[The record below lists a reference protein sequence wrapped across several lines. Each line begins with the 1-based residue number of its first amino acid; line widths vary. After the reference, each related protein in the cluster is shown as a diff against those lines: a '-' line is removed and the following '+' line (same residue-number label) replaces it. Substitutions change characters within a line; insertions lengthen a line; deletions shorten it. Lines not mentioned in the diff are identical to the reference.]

1 MREKRWLLLALY
13 GILLVHAVSAA
24 LKTRPKFKIATTSTS
39 TTTTEEPH
47 AEENENA
54 GSETTVATSE
64 TNATTG
70 HTLTGIPQIDYIW
83 DPNLPRELNGY
94 NLSDYPFYNSI
105 PEDIDFKCDGLH
117 DGFYASVPHK
127 CQVYHHC
134 LFGTRYDFLCANF
147 TAFDQKTFICHFVSE
162 VDCTNSKKYWHRNDA
177 LYQATTTTTTTTTTV
192 APVTVPTSR
201 SAARDRIPPRRR
213 PPARRRPYDYYEED
227 YYDDEYSRPSRD
239 FTGRD
244 DYEYD
249 DRKYR
254 RDRDREFRDR
264 DRDRDFRDRERGR
277 EGSGRDDRDRDRY
290 SARGN
295 RREPVRSRDP
305 LEDDVRPRGRN
316 PDQGVRSTSREV
328 DDTDVYDRRTEAR
341 NRDTDE
347 RRYSDKRFRDD
358 YDDKESAAPSVSA
371 TSNAE
376 GLVKPA
382 APISSVYA
390 RPRTPPKI
398 RRPVPLSEQDR
409 YAYKTTPAQPAE
421 ESRRRPADLLE
432 DDYYEDE
439 LEDIRPIR
447 RPIRRRPSYRE
458 RDRDRDRDRDFYD
471 ARDRDRP
478 LRTRYH
484 SSPEEIRLRTH
495 QDRSRDRYYDRE
507 RDRGNRDRALDRG
520 KDRSPERT
528 SDRDRGRSQEPE
540 RPSDRDRGRPQEP
553 ERPADRDRGRS
564 QDSDRQE
571 RPYSPRLLDR
581 DRDTERPRSSSRAKE
596 LLDTTEASRR
606 PSSYDR
612 TTEKTPTS
620 TTMSTTTTTTTTTTC
635 LPEQLIQKSEMDS
648 RDAMTDRP
656 EKTSYPERP
665 ARPTQTQ
672 SGRVAVVDAQDYQRN
687 LSEKSQRISQQTD
700 YQDRDLDGRN
710 EQAQYQIPS
719 DEYSAEYYDEPLEEP
734 PSPPP
739 PRTTVRIVKRPF
751 LPSRGGNPNPR
762 GLSPVGSKASHS
774 PRRDEEMITDH
785 RGTTLTE
792 DEQKGYYV
800 QEDIQEDSR
809 DLNQESRV
817 NTESNKQA
825 YDAYKTIQSD
835 LQKKQR
841 QDEYD
846 TAISRP
852 ALRRPAVEKSNEQEE
867 QEEEE
872 VSRGP
877 ENLSNSSRGHST
889 QNQSYDLRHHH
900 HQTENLAPK
909 WIENYSSDKHAN
921 AANLQTP
928 SGPPVRSK
936 ARLPSTETP
945 NIYSST
951 YKSEDIQDLPS
962 GPGSYRVKQR
972 INEVTHRLQ
981 DIPESEYDVTLN
993 DALTPTLIQEAN
1005 LPSGFVLPLHRQ
1017 LGRDTVLQSSENN
1030 YKLSRPIN
1038 QQQQQQQQQQQKTF
1052 VPSPQFLPSISNN
1065 ERGRTVYYRTPENV
1079 QISGAQY
1086 RQQRTWQDYSTY

>member
-24 LKTRPKFKIATTSTS
+24 LKTRPKFKIATTST
-39 TTTTEEPH
+39 TTTSRTTE
-47 AEENENA
+47 EENEN
-54 GSETTVATSE
+54 SETTTVATSE

-162 VDCTNSKKYWHRNDA
+162 VDCANSKKYWHRNDA
-177 LYQATTTTTTTTTTV
+177 LYQVTTTTTTTTTTV
-192 APVTVPTSR
+192 APVTVLTSR
-201 SAARDRIPPRRR
+201 SRDRIPPRRR

-239 FTGRD
+239 FAGRD

-249 DRKYR
+249 ERKYR

-290 SARGN
+290 SGRGN
-295 RREPVRSRDP
+295 RREPSRSRDP

-316 PDQGVRSTSREV
+316 PDQGIRSTSREV
-328 DDTDVYDRRTEAR
+328 DDADVYDRRTEAR

-358 YDDKESAAPSVSA
+358 YDDKEFAAPSASA
-371 TSNAE
+371 TAD

-390 RPRTPPKI
+390 RPRAPPKI

-409 YAYKTTPAQPAE
+409 YAYKTTPAQPTE
-421 ESRRRPADLLE
+421 EPRRRPADLVE
-432 DDYYEDE
+432 DDYYDDE
-439 LEDIRPIR
+439 LEDVRPIR

-458 RDRDRDRDRDFYD
+458 RDRDFYD
-471 ARDRDRP
+471 TRDRDRP
-478 LRTRYH
+478 LRNRYH
-484 SSPEEIRLRTH
+484 SSPEEVRLRTH

-507 RDRGNRDRALDRG
+507 RDRGSRDRALDRG
-520 KDRSPERT
+520 KDRE
-528 SDRDRGRSQEPE
+528 RGRSQDAE
-540 RPSDRDRGRPQEP
+540 RPSDRDRGRSQDP
-553 ERPADRDRGRS
+553 ERSLDRGRS

-571 RPYSPRLLDR
+571 RPYSSRVLDR
-581 DRDTERPRSSSRAKE
+581 DRDAERSRTSSRAK
-596 LLDTTEASRR
+596 DSSDSTEASRR

-612 TTEKTPTS
+612 TTEKTS
-620 TTMSTTTTTTTTTTC
+620 TTTTTTTC
-635 LPEQLIQKSEMDS
+635 LPEQLVHKSEADS
-648 RDAMTDRP
+648 REAVTDRT
-656 EKTSYPERP
+656 EKPSYPERP
-665 ARPTQTQ
+665 TRPTQAQ
-672 SGRVAVVDAQDYQRN
+672 SGRVVAADGQDYQRN
-687 LSEKSQRISQQTD
+687 LSEKPQRTSQQTD

-710 EQAQYQIPS
+710 EQPQYQVPS
-719 DEYSAEYYDEPLEEP
+719 DEYSSEYYDEPLEEPP

-762 GLSPVGSKASHS
+762 GLSSVGSKAPQS
-774 PRRDEEMITDH
+774 PRRDEEVTT
-785 RGTTLTE
+785 GTLEE
-792 DEQKGYYV
+792 DKVYYV
-800 QEDIQEDSR
+800 QEEIQEDIR
-809 DLNQESRV
+809 DTDQEARV
-817 NTESNKQA
+817 KTQESNKQT
-825 YDAYKTIQSD
+825 YDAYKAIQSD

-852 ALRRPAVEKSNEQEE
+852 ALRRPIEKNNEEEE
-867 QEEEE
+867 QVEEEEEE

-877 ENLSNSSRGHST
+877 ENLSNSSRGSST
-889 QNQSYDLRHHH
+889 QNQSYDSR
-900 HQTENLAPK
+900 HQTENLEPK
-909 WIENYSSDKHAN
+909 WIENYSSEKHAN
-921 AANLQTP
+921 AANVQTR
-928 SGPPVRSK
+928 GK
-936 ARLPSTETP
+936 ARIPSTETP

-1017 LGRDTVLQSSENN
+1017 PSTRDAVLQPSENN
-1030 YKLSRPIN
+1030 YKLTRPVN
-1038 QQQQQQQQQQQKTF
+1038 QQQQKPF
-1052 VPSPQFLPSISNN
+1052 LPSPQFLPTSVNN
-1065 ERGRTVYYRTPENV
+1065 NDRGRTVYYRTPENV
-1079 QISGAQY
+1079 QISGTQY
-1086 RQQRTWQDYSTY
+1086 RQQRTWQDYPAY